1 MTNKITQHNDN
12 DEFSSQINQVNEV
25 DMSRGFDEESANKL
39 ASSVEMLCP
48 LFQQIKPSGIELIN
62 LLGFG
67 TEKTNHDAL
76 VNFIYQSDDDLL
88 YLPASDQIDK
98 IIERLASIISSKFY
112 ISVE

>member
-1 MTNKITQHNDN
+1 MTNKITQHQEN
-12 DEFSSQINQVNEV
+12 DEFSPQINQTSEV
-25 DMSRGFDEESANKL
+25 DVSRGFDEESANKL
-39 ASSVEMLCP
+39 ASSVEMICP

-76 VNFIYQSDDDLL
+76 INFIYRINDDLL
-88 YLPASDQIDK
+88 HLSASDQIDK
-98 IIERLASIISSKFY
+98 IIERLASIISSKFN